1 MKGKYDRL
9 SEIELQVY
17 ADVCG
22 KFKRRLD
29 DKVIDKYTY
38 INTYIGHAMPLF
50 ASQSL
55 AGRVTVRHN
64 ASGFCIAYHSTIDV

>member
-1 MKGKYDRL
+1 M
-9 SEIELQVY
+9 Y

-29 DKVIDKYTY
+29 DKYTY

-55 AGRVTVRHN
+55 AGRVTVRYN
-64 ASGFCIAYHSTIDV
+64 ASGFCIAQANVP